1 MRTYDSCEQSNQIP
15 NVVFAQPLVRSLLH
29 NCKWS
34 FSSGVTEGCSASPV
48 CEPSPCVASEWCRDI
63 WRKFVCL
70 PRLCTSRPCQNGGT
84 CVEGVDDKGN
94 SKFYCR
100 CPLAFEGALCE
111 VEGAVVVAEDSGV
124 GFEDG
129 LIIGRLHAAVVGN
142 LLVLS

>member
-1 MRTYDSCEQSNQIP
+1 M
-15 NVVFAQPLVRSLLH
+15 
-29 NCKWS
+29 
-34 FSSGVTEGCSASPV
+34 
-48 CEPSPCVASEWCRDI
+48 
-63 WRKFVCL
+63 

-84 CVEGVDDKGN
+84 CIEGVDVEGN

-129 LIIGRLHAAVVGN
+129 LIIGRWYTTISGN
-142 LLVLS
+142 FLVLL